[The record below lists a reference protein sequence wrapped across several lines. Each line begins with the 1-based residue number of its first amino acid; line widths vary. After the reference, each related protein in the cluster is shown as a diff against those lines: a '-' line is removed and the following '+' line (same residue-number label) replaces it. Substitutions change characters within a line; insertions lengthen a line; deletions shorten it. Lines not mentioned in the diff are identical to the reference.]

1 MIDGEQLR
9 ETAMLIK
16 SGCLAAFGGM
26 VGYLVDVTNGQKTF
40 SWLGYGV
47 FVLAAFFVGQIL
59 DSWLPSDMPGRGG
72 LLMVAG
78 TTAYPVLQVLRTRAL
93 ALVDK
98 AR

>member
-1 MIDGEQLR
+1 
-9 ETAMLIK
+9 MLIK

-26 VGYLVDVTNGQKTF
+26 VGYLVDVTHGQKTF

-47 FVLAAFFVGQIL
+47 FVLTAFFVGQIL

-72 LLMVAG
+72 VLMVAG

>member
-26 VGYLVDVTNGQKTF
+26 VGYLVDVTHGQKTF

-47 FVLAAFFVGQIL
+47 FVVVVAVALGEQEHELVGASRAVI
-59 DSWLPSDMPGRGG
+59 D
-72 LLMVAG
+72 A
-78 TTAYPVLQVLRTRAL
+78 LRHRRAL
-93 ALVDK
+93 LPHDV
-98 AR
+98 